1 MSLEKKYNSI
11 DQSKL
16 KPAVRD
22 ILKKMKDKSENFTNS
37 DINKKVEPALDKLL
51 MRLQKE
57 LPEAIKKA
65 TKTPSKPKAKPKAKA
80 KAKPK
85 TKSTKET
92 FTQKAS
98 KLMKQEGISWAE
110 AKNKLSK
117 QLKDEKDKVEK
128 DIKSDN
134 KQALN
139 ELDKLIKSTEFK
151 KDLGKFPKKSSGEER
166 ELTSDISADG
176 KRQALPRGK
185 RKSKNGK
192 TYYEYRD
199 NRSDV
204 NSLPAPKGQYRYKG
218 KTPPYLEAGGTL
230 PTPFGQAGLVG
241 ETGAMNEMDL
251 LQWEVDYHKEYT
263 NTMLKPIIPHTQH
276 HTGTKKVGNFIIN
289 KMV

>member
-22 ILKKMKDKSENFTNS
+22 ILKKMKEKSENFTNS

-51 MRLQKE
+51 MRLEKE

-98 KLMKQEGISWAE
+98 KLMKKEGISWAE

-192 TYYEYRD
+192 TIFVAGYYILKYTGMGWQHAFCPKLETLDKYE
-199 NRSDV
+199 NR
-204 NSLPAPKGQYRYKG
+204 G
-218 KTPPYLEAGGTL
+218 PYFTEWD
-230 PTPFGQAGLVG
+230 
-241 ETGAMNEMDL
+241 MNL
-251 LQWEVDYHKEYT
+251 NLNKAKKE
-263 NTMLKPIIPHTQH
+263 
-276 HTGTKKVGNFIIN
+276 
-289 KMV
+289 